1 MFQVIWISTLVKI
14 LLWNAWGQK
23 HLKEKFTTDSWST
36 QLISKKWKRRFHN
49 GKIKKIDHFKKWLN
63 HFKKW
68 LNHAFIYE
76 EMEFLWYCQCLSAV
90 NHLSRQCS
98 HFSQTLVR
106 KKAWARVMWKRV
118 KERVTTGVWMNWMNF
133 NRLIPKV
140 VKSPPII
147 KFFLRHDWSP
157 NFIWF
162 SCQS

>member
-36 QLISKKWKRRFHN
+36 QLISKKWERRFHN

-76 EMEFLWYCQCLSAV
+76 EMEFSQYCWYLPTV
-90 NHLSRQCS
+90 NHLSRQCLR
-98 HFSQTLVR
+98 FSQTLVR
-106 KKAWARVMWKRV
+106 KKAQTWVLRKRV
-118 KERVTTGVWMNWMNF
+118 KKKDNHWGLNELSQF
-133 NRLIPKV
+133 
-140 VKSPPII
+140 
-147 KFFLRHDWSP
+147 
-157 NFIWF
+157 
-162 SCQS
+162 